1 MNLFVFEDVIASRY
15 LQKRMDAMAVNQN
28 GGGLTLEGRKASI
41 PIRSIKIPGQPI
53 PTIVLQTRPTLPS
66 WLRGGGGT
74 VETLRPSFSGRGEAI
89 TNRTSVPPRED

>member
-1 MNLFVFEDVIASRY
+1 
-15 LQKRMDAMAVNQN
+15 MAVNQN

-66 WLRGGGGT
+66 WLEGREEGRLKLS
-74 VETLRPSFSGRGEAI
+74 VQVFRAWMEEKRLRIERVCRHGRI
-89 TNRTSVPPRED
+89 KLFYFVS

>member
-1 MNLFVFEDVIASRY
+1 
-15 LQKRMDAMAVNQN
+15 MAVNQN

-66 WLRGGGGT
+66 WLRREEGRLKLS
-74 VETLRPSFSGRGEAI
+74 VQVFRAEEKRLRIERVCRHGRI
-89 TNRTSVPPRED
+89 KLFYFVS